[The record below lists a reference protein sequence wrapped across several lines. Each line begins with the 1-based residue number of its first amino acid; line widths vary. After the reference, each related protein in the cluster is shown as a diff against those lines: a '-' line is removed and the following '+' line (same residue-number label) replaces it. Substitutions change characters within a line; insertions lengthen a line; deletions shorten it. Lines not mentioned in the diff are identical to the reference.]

1 MRKNILEMFKDK
13 SIQTEKEYSFRI
25 NTIPKANQG
34 IPKGYQLR
42 KVDKTLWNKMLQGKY
57 ENETLLKIRLLESWN
72 SFDEF
77 MNKSVAYCTILD
89 NRIVAVLVGTASFK
103 KVIAIDIETEE
114 KQRRMGLAYA
124 MAVEFIADCLKMGYI
139 PQWDCVESNPSSYKL
154 AEKLGFEKFH
164 ENTVYWFN
172 I

>member
-1 MRKNILEMFKDK
+1 
-13 SIQTEKEYSFRI
+13 
-25 NTIPKANQG
+25 
-34 IPKGYQLR
+34 
-42 KVDKTLWNKMLQGKY
+42 
-57 ENETLLKIRLLESWN
+57 
-72 SFDEF
+72 
-77 MNKSVAYCTILD
+77 MNKSGAYCTILD
-89 NRIVAVLVGTASFK
+89 NRIVAVLVGTASFN

-114 KQRRMGLAYA
+114 KHRKIGLAYA
-124 MAVEFIADCLKMGYI
+124 MAKEFIADCLKKGCI